1 MESSRG
7 GFLNHRHIV
16 QGPLGVISVSDFSRE
31 DWIVLASNRGR
42 QNAPPEK
49 GTKFGVTSPP
59 PKGQIPDMF
68 NSENI
73 HISESQVLPRFLK
86 FLMNFGS
93 I

>member
-1 MESSRG
+1 M
-7 GFLNHRHIV
+7 V
-16 QGPLGVISVSDFSRE
+16 WGPLGKISASDSSRQY
-31 DWIVLASNRGR
+31 WIVLASNRGR

-49 GTKFGVTSPP
+49 GTTFGVTSPP
-59 PKGQIPDMF
+59 PEWQIPGMF

-73 HISESQVLPRFLK
+73 HISEFQVLLLFLK